1 MGYIIKTP
9 TGGGGGG
16 DATAANQLLQLAQDA
31 TAANQLLQLAQD
43 ATEATLLNINTDT
56 TTIANNTTTIA
67 NDSSTIATNTFGL
80 NLETTQTFISN
91 ILNNY
96 RLNPPQNLVSQFN
109 GATLATLTTSM
120 NAALAAVHS
129 VSPGSVLLSAN
140 YSWNPISLQ
149 FEGLLITNR
158 A

>member
-16 DATAANQLLQLAQDA
+16 DATAANQVLQLAQDS

-43 ATEATLLNINTDT
+43 ATEATLLNIYNNTNTIVGDT
-56 TTIANNTTTIA
+56 TTIVSNT
-67 NDSSTIATNTFGL
+67 SGL

-96 RLNPPQNLVSQFN
+96 RLNPPQNLVTQFN

-120 NAALAAVHS
+120 NAALAAVNT

-140 YSWNPISLQ
+140 YSWNPVSLQ